1 MKLLIFSASTGGGH
15 KRAAAALEDTIH
27 RLNPEVEV
35 TVVDGLRAIGKMYD
49 TTTVQGYYFL
59 VKNAPGFYGE
69 MYDMTDRKNLAY
81 KAMMKINAAQ
91 ANKLLE
97 VIEKHNPN
105 VIIMCHAFI
114 TAMVSKLK
122 SKGYLKNVK
131 TIALITDFD
140 THRSYIAPGIDAY
153 VLAEPQ
159 MAHKLVEEY
168 GVDESII
175 YPLGIPTFEKFS
187 KPGIKEEIMR
197 REGLSPDKTTVLL
210 MAGSFGVSGVLK
222 VYENLAASNKNL
234 QMIVIT
240 GRNGKLI
247 EKLDECIDEV
257 GARDRTKLL
266 FFVNNVEDY
275 MHISDLIVT
284 KPGGLTIAES
294 LACHLPMAIY
304 NAYPGQAQ
312 YNVKFL
318 LRHHAAIVVDEYN
331 AAEEITKLLKDTERL
346 AFMRE
351 SCRQLARPNAAE
363 DMVKLAKQ
371 LSGVEVTEKE
381 AQ

>member
-122 SKGYLKNVK
+122 SKGAWMNRSFIRWASRPLKSSASPASK
-131 TIALITDFD
+131 K
-140 THRSYIAPGIDAY
+140 RSCAARVSAP
-153 VLAEPQ
+153 
-159 MAHKLVEEY
+159 
-168 GVDESII
+168 
-175 YPLGIPTFEKFS
+175 
-187 KPGIKEEIMR
+187 
-197 REGLSPDKTTVLL
+197 
-210 MAGSFGVSGVLK
+210 
-222 VYENLAASNKNL
+222 
-234 QMIVIT
+234 
-240 GRNGKLI
+240 
-247 EKLDECIDEV
+247 
-257 GARDRTKLL
+257 
-266 FFVNNVEDY
+266 
-275 MHISDLIVT
+275 T
-284 KPGGLTIAES
+284 KPLF
-294 LACHLPMAIY
+294 C
-304 NAYPGQAQ
+304 
-312 YNVKFL
+312 
-318 LRHHAAIVVDEYN
+318 
-331 AAEEITKLLKDTERL
+331 
-346 AFMRE
+346 
-351 SCRQLARPNAAE
+351 
-363 DMVKLAKQ
+363 
-371 LSGVEVTEKE
+371 
-381 AQ
+381 